1 MKFIILLLLLGFA
14 CAVAM
19 MLLRRLHTITSDLG
33 DLKRDMAR
41 NESELRRRVAIAE
54 QNKKNQEK

>member
-1 MKFIILLLLLGFA
+1 MKFIILILLLGFA

-19 MLLRRLHTITSDLG
+19 MLIRRLHTIASDLG

-41 NESELRRRVAIAE
+41 NESELRRRVAVAE
-54 QNKKNQEK
+54 QSKKDGEN